1 MATAE
6 QLASCTGALLGTLK
20 AHGFNV
26 SDRFDEKAWQA
37 VAVVAGSNIADRLA
51 GKVAPP
57 SGVDPTKYRY
67 QTCLALQ
74 KTLLSLPPGK
84 LKEFAFDQKRRL
96 SPPGPAPGTFASKF
110 DTASVVGLVLG
121 TAAFGTGLFLT
132 FRKA

>member
-6 QLASCTGALLGTLK
+6 QVTSCTGALLGTLK
-20 AHGFNV
+20 AHGFDV
-26 SDRFDEKAWQA
+26 SGKFDEKAWQA
-37 VAVVAGSNIADRLA
+37 VAVVAGSVNADRLI

-57 SGVDPTKYRY
+57 SGVDPTEYRY
-67 QTCLALQ
+67 QTCLAIQ

-84 LKEFAFDQKRRL
+84 LKELAFDQKKRL
-96 SPPGPAPGTFASKF
+96 SPPGPAPGTFVSKF

-121 TAAFGTGLFLT
+121 TAALGTGLFFT